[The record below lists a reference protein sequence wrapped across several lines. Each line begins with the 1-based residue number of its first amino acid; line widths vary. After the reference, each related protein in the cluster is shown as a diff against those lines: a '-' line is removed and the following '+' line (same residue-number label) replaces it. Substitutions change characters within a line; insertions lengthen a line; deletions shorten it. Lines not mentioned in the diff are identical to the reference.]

1 MDNLKVNLNG
11 KQTNRQIWE
20 IGEDSYC
27 LGGGVIACVLDHYWS
42 TVKWS
47 KWLKVRFRTWA
58 TLETLHCHTKYLTN
72 GQKRYS
78 SGWVK
83 NEKIS
88 LPFGQ
93 AIISLSYM
101 QIRALRISPK
111 SNSELI
117 LWKWNC
123 LLLLLTL
130 KIKKQSILFVS

>member
-1 MDNLKVNLNG
+1 MA
-11 KQTNRQIWE
+11 NRQTDRFEKLGKTAIALVVVWLPVFWTT
-20 IGEDSYC
+20 IG
-27 LGGGVIACVLDHYWS
+27 S

-47 KWLKVRFRTWA
+47 KWLKVRFSTWA
-58 TLETLHCHTKYLTN
+58 TLETLHCHTKYLIN